1 VNFGLLGPVLVRV
14 GGAPVQV
21 PAAKQRVLLADLLLH
36 ANQVV
41 GLDELADAVWGDALP
56 GSARVTLQNYVKRLR
71 QALGPAGYER
81 IMTRPAGYL
90 IEVRPGELDV
100 ARFTEWQA
108 DGRAAARAGAWE
120 RASAQLAA
128 GLALW
133 RGQPLADVPSQ
144 LLAQTEVPRLAEM
157 RLDAL
162 EARIEA
168 DLHLGRHRKVIAE
181 LEALAAAEP
190 LRERLHELLM
200 LALYRSGQRTAALAA
215 FRRAR
220 RHLIQEIGIEPGPGL
235 RDLNQRVQRSDPA
248 ALTQPLTQPRAR
260 DPGDPGFSRRSRGRV
275 PDAGTSPPSMLPAGV
290 AGFAGRARE
299 LRALSAMTS
308 PGHGPVLITAIGG
321 TAGVGKTALAVHW
334 ARQHARRFPGGQ
346 LYVNLRGFGPADP
359 LPPAEALRG
368 FLDALGV
375 PPAQIP
381 ATLERRQALYRSLAA
396 GRKIL
401 ILLDNARDP
410 AQVRPL
416 LPATPTALVLVT
428 SRDQLTG
435 LIPGDGAGPLTLDVL
450 TEADAR
456 ELLAQRLESARLAVE
471 PTAATELITLCARL
485 PLALAITAARAAA
498 RPQFRLAAL
507 AAELRDARGRLDA
520 LDMGAGSD
528 TADARAV
535 FSWSYRHLSSAAA
548 RMFRLLGIHPGPDI
562 TAPAAA
568 SLAGLGLPEAR
579 RLLREL
585 ARGHLIAESRPGR
598 FAFHDLLR
606 AYAAEQARAI
616 ESGEDLRAATG
627 RALDHYLFTAYTA
640 ALLLN
645 RAQQPAELA
654 TPRPGVAPE
663 QLASHQQALAWFEAE
678 HRVLSA
684 AAVLAAEAGFD
695 SHAWQH
701 ALAVLHDLRH
711 PGAGHVG
718 RQVRPFA
725 ARGQAA
731 PELAGLRH

>member
-1 VNFGLLGPVLVRV
+1 
-14 GGAPVQV
+14 
-21 PAAKQRVLLADLLLH
+21 
-36 ANQVV
+36 
-41 GLDELADAVWGDALP
+41 
-56 GSARVTLQNYVKRLR
+56 
-71 QALGPAGYER
+71 
-81 IMTRPAGYL
+81 
-90 IEVRPGELDV
+90 
-100 ARFTEWQA
+100 
-108 DGRAAARAGAWE
+108 
-120 RASAQLAA
+120 
-128 GLALW
+128 
-133 RGQPLADVPSQ
+133 
-144 LLAQTEVPRLAEM
+144 
-157 RLDAL
+157 
-162 EARIEA
+162 
-168 DLHLGRHRKVIAE
+168 
-181 LEALAAAEP
+181 
-190 LRERLHELLM
+190 
-200 LALYRSGQRTAALAA
+200 
-215 FRRAR
+215 
-220 RHLIQEIGIEPGPGL
+220 
-235 RDLNQRVQRSDPA
+235 
-248 ALTQPLTQPRAR
+248 
-260 DPGDPGFSRRSRGRV
+260 
-275 PDAGTSPPSMLPAGV
+275 MLPAGV

-435 LIPGDGAGPLTLDVL
+435 LIAADGAGPLTLDVL